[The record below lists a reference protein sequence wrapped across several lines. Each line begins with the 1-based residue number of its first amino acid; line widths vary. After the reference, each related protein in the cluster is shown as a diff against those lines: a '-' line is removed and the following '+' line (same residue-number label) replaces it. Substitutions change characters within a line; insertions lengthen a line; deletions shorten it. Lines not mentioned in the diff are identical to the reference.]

1 MLFETLMSVKTARK
15 KFTEAV
21 KKTFKPEAELVDLEK
36 AHLRVLAEDLHSEID
51 IPHYNR
57 AAMDGY
63 AVRSQDVAMAGR
75 NNPVVLRKGKEALWV
90 HTGDSVPSGYDA
102 VVKVE
107 DTEDFGEYVAI
118 YKSVGKL
125 ENMGIAGEDVRRGD
139 VIVERGTL
147 LRAHHLALIRSAG
160 IEEIMVYRKP
170 RILVVPTGDELLKPG
185 EKLIEGKV
193 YESNGI
199 MVSSYLR
206 EWGADV
212 DVSEIIPD
220 NPSDIK
226 RTLEN
231 AERYDMIVTT
241 GGTSVGK
248 RDVIYGVLK
257 EIGELIFRGVSLRP
271 GKPTVSAIVNEKP
284 LLALPGFPAA
294 CVASAYT
301 FLKPALKHVF
311 NQNDE
316 VSFNAILTE
325 KIYSKPGFTSFVRL
339 KVDYQSMEA
348 TPISSYGSGILT
360 SVTKANCYTYVDEDI
375 EFVERGE
382 EIRVFPL

>member
-1 MLFETLMSVKTARK
+1 MLFESLMSVKTARK
-15 KFTEAV
+15 KFIEAV
-21 KKTFKPEAELVDLEK
+21 KKTFKPETEMVDLKK
-36 AHLRVLAEDLHSEID
+36 AHLRILAEDLHSEID

-63 AVRSQDVAMAGR
+63 AVRSGDVAMASR
-75 NNPVVLRKGKEALWV
+75 SNPVVLRKRREALWV
-90 HTGDSVPSGYDA
+90 HTGDPVPSGYDA

-107 DTEDFGEYVAI
+107 DTEDFGEHVAI
-118 YKSVGKL
+118 YKSVGKF
-125 ENMGIAGEDVRRGD
+125 ENVGIAGEDVRRGD
-139 VIVERGTL
+139 VIVEKGTL
-147 LRAHHLALIRSAG
+147 LKAHHLALIRSAG
-160 IEEIMVYRKP
+160 IEEVRVYRKP
-170 RILVVPTGDELLKPG
+170 KVLVVPTGDELVKPG
-185 EKLIEGKV
+185 EELREGKV

-199 MVSSYLR
+199 MISSYLK

-212 DVSEIIPD
+212 DMTDIIPD

-226 RTLEN
+226 KVLEN
-231 AERYDMIVTT
+231 AENYDMVVTT

-294 CVASAYT
+294 CAASAYT
-301 FLKPALKHVF
+301 FLKPALKSVF

-316 VSFNAILTE
+316 VSFNAILAE

-339 KVDYQSMEA
+339 RVDYRTMEA
-348 TPISSYGSGILT
+348 MPISSYGSGILT
-360 SVTKANCYTYVDEDI
+360 SITRANCYTFVDEDI